1 MTGPS
6 EPEGQHQPFEP
17 MPAAPSLNE
26 QELGRTEVVG
36 RPKSVDMA
44 FILWLVTVVGL
55 LLSLVIYLAVSAAS
69 LEETIRVGLE
79 RQNRTMS
86 AEDIKDAAALY
97 RTLAIVINLVFAVL
111 VAAFAFAM
119 RGGKN
124 WARVTLIVLAGLN
137 VVLGLFGFSGSILI
151 TLVELVLAGVAVVFM
166 FRGEAKAYFGS
177 GQLRR

>member
-6 EPEGQHQPFEP
+6 EPEGRPFEP

-26 QELGRTEVVG
+26 QELGPTEVVA

-44 FILWLVTVVGL
+44 FILWLVTVAGL
-55 LLSLVIYLAVSAAS
+55 LVSLIISLAVSAS
-69 LEETIRVGLE
+69 NLEETIRVGLE

-86 AEDIKDAAALY
+86 AEEIKDAAAIY

-111 VAAFAFAM
+111 VAAFAVAM

-124 WARVTLIVLAGLN
+124 WARIWLMVVAALN
-137 VVLGLFGFSGSILI
+137 VVLGVFGFSGSILI
-151 TLVELVLAGVAVVFM
+151 TLAELVVGGVAVVFM
-166 FRGEAKAYFGS
+166 YRGEAKPYFGS
-177 GQLRR
+177 GRLGR